1 MFANRYCNKR
11 SVIRSVFLKFP
22 GTKRTNRPNFQ
33 VSAIFFISQLN
44 YFLFLKSLRLLKNFL
59 QVLLVVSVELD
70 FHTRCYTRNDE
81 ISKKKVIRI
90 NNLYNNKKLQNPQD
104 IRKKKKKKKQYRKFT
119 IQLIPLTGT
128 NTNFNILLNTTG
140 SRLF

>member
-81 ISKKKVIRI
+81 ISRKKVIRI
-90 NNLYNNKKLQNPQD
+90 NNNLYNNKKLQNPQN
-104 IRKKKKKKKQYRKFT
+104 IRKKKKNKKAISKIHDSTYSFNWYKYKF
-119 IQLIPLTGT
+119 
-128 NTNFNILLNTTG
+128 
-140 SRLF
+140 